1 MHPPGADV
9 VVVRHGE
16 IGTKSEHVGTK
27 MERRLRENLAAVL
40 DDRGVDAEIEQRRF
54 RLWLHTDDPE
64 AATAAAADTFGV
76 VSASPAVRVDPTVES
91 IREALAEAAR
101 ERYDGGAFAVSAR
114 RAGVASAHPFSST
127 DIEREGG
134 SAVWDAAEA
143 AGVDPEVDL
152 DDPDLAFF
160 VDCREDD
167 ALVFL
172 EKRAGPGGL
181 PLGTQDPVVALMS
194 GGIDSPVAAWELM
207 KRGAPVVPLY
217 VDLGDYGGVDHRA
230 RAVSTTETLA
240 RYAPDRDV
248 RLRIAPAGDAVAD
261 IAEAVDVGR
270 MLVLRRF
277 MFRVAAAVAE
287 ERGAVGIVAGE
298 AVGQKSSQTTANLA
312 VTSAAVDL
320 PVHRPLLT
328 VDKTEITARADEI
341 GTFHESTIP
350 AGCDRLAP
358 DYPETR
364 GRLGAIREREP
375 DGLSER
381 ARAVADRLE
390 VVEGGRDG
398 VGDRDPA
405 EGETA

>member
-16 IGTKSEHVGTK
+16 IGTKSQHVSAK
-27 MERRLRENLAAVL
+27 MERRLRENLRAVL
-40 DDRGVDAEIEQRRF
+40 DDRGLDAEIEQRRF

-64 AATAAAADTFGV
+64 GVTAAAADTFGV
-76 VSASPAVRVDPTVES
+76 VSASPAARVDATLES
-91 IREALAEAAR
+91 VREGLAEAAR
-101 ERYDGGAFAVSAR
+101 EGYDGGTFGVSAR
-114 RAGVASAHPFSST
+114 RAGEESAHPFSSA

-134 SAVWDAAEA
+134 SAVWDAAESR
-143 AGVDPEVDL
+143 GVDPEVDL
-152 DDPDLAFF
+152 DDPDTEFF
-160 VDCREDD
+160 VDCRADD

-181 PLGTQDPVVALMS
+181 PLGTQDPLVALLS
-194 GGIDSPVAAWELM
+194 GGIDSPVAAWEAM

-230 RAVSTTETLA
+230 RAVSTAEALA
-240 RYAPDRDV
+240 PYAPDYDM
-248 RLRIAPAGDAVAD
+248 RLRVAPAGDAVAE
-261 IAEAVDVGR
+261 IAEAVDAGR

-277 MFRVAAAVAE
+277 MLRVAAAVAE
-287 ERGAVGIVAGE
+287 EYGAVGVVTGE

-328 VDKTEITARADEI
+328 VDKTDITARADEI
-341 GTFHESTIP
+341 GTFDESTIP
-350 AGCDRLAP
+350 AGCERLAP

-364 GRLGAIREREP
+364 ARVGEIEEREP
-375 DGLSER
+375 DGLAER
-381 ARAVADRLE
+381 AREVAEGVE
-390 VVEGGRDG
+390 VLDGGG
-398 VGDRDPA
+398 VGDPP

>member
-16 IGTKSEHVGTK
+16 IGTKSEHVGAK

-40 DDRGVDAEIEQRRF
+40 ADRGVDAEIEQRRF
-54 RLWLHTDDPE
+54 RLRLHTDEPE

-76 VSASPAVRVDPTVES
+76 VSASPAVRVEPTIEAVC
-91 IREALAEAAR
+91 EALTAAAR
-101 ERYDGGAFAVSAR
+101 EGYDGGSFAVSAR
-114 RAGVASAHPFSST
+114 RAGVESAHPFSST

-134 SAVWDAAEA
+134 SAVWDAAEET
-143 AGVDPEVDL
+143 GVEPEVDL
-152 DDPDLAFF
+152 DDPDTEFF

-207 KRGAPVVPLY
+207 KRGAPVIPLY

-240 RYAPDRDV
+240 RYAPDRDM
-248 RLRIAPAGDAVAD
+248 RLRIAPAGEAVAA
-261 IAEAVDVGR
+261 IAETVDVGR

-277 MFRVAAAVAE
+277 MLRVAAAVAD
-287 ERGAVGIVAGE
+287 ERDAVGVVTGE

-328 VDKTEITARADEI
+328 VDKTDITARADEI
-341 GTFHESTIP
+341 GTFGESTIP

-364 GRLGAIREREP
+364 GRLGAIEEREP
-375 DGLSER
+375 DGLAER

-390 VVEGGRDG
+390 VVDGDAGG
-398 VGDRDPA
+398 PA

>member
-1 MHPPGADV
+1 MHPSGADV

-16 IGTKSEHVGTK
+16 IGTKSEHVSAK
-27 MERRLRENLAAVL
+27 MERRLRENLRAIL
-40 DDRGVDAEIEQRRF
+40 DDRGVDAEIEQHRF
-54 RLWLHTDDPE
+54 RMRLHTDEPE
-64 AATAAAADTFGV
+64 AATAAATDTFGV
-76 VSASPAVRVDPTVES
+76 VSASPAVRVEPTLGS
-91 IREALAEAAR
+91 IREALADAAR
-101 ERYDGGAFAVSAR
+101 EGYDGGTFAVSAR
-114 RAGVASAHPFSST
+114 RAGVESAHPFSST
-127 DIEREGG
+127 DLEREGG
-134 SAVWDAAEA
+134 SAVWDAAES
-143 AGVDPEVDL
+143 AGLEPEVDL
-152 DDPDLAFF
+152 DDPDTELF

-172 EKRAGPGGL
+172 EKRPGPGGL

-207 KRGAPVVPLY
+207 KRGAPVVPVY
-217 VDLGDYGGVDHRA
+217 VDLGDYGGVDHQA
-230 RAVSTTETLA
+230 RALSTTDALA
-240 RYAPDRDV
+240 RYAPERDM
-248 RLRIAPAGDAVAD
+248 RLRIAPAGDAVAEIVD
-261 IAEAVDVGR
+261 AVEVGR

-277 MFRVAAAVAE
+277 MFRVAASVAE
-287 ERGAVGIVAGE
+287 DLGAVGIVTGE

-328 VDKTEITARADEI
+328 VDKTDITARADEI

-364 GRLGAIREREP
+364 GRLGAIEEREP
-375 DGLSER
+375 DGVAER
-381 ARAVADRLE
+381 ARAVVDRIE
-390 VVEGGRDG
+390 VVEEAADG
-398 VGDRDPA
+398 PA

>member
-16 IGTKSEHVGTK
+16 IGTKSEHVGAK

-40 DDRGVDAEIEQRRF
+40 EDRGVDAEIEQRRF
-54 RLWLHTDDPE
+54 RLRLHTDEPE

-76 VSASPAVRVDPTVES
+76 VSASPAVRVEPTLDA
-91 IREALAEAAR
+91 IRQGLADAAR
-101 ERYDGGAFAVSAR
+101 AGYDGGSFAVSAR
-114 RAGVASAHPFSST
+114 RAGVESAHPFSST

-134 SAVWDAAEA
+134 SAVWGAAEET
-143 AGVDPEVDL
+143 GVEPEVDL
-152 DDPDLAFF
+152 DDPDTDLF

-172 EKRAGPGGL
+172 EKRPGPGGL

-207 KRGAPVVPLY
+207 KRGAPVIPVY

-240 RYAPDRDV
+240 RYAPDRDM
-248 RLRIAPAGDAVAD
+248 RLRIAPAGDAVAA
-261 IAEAVDVGR
+261 IAETVDVGR

-277 MFRVAAAVAE
+277 MFRVAAAVADDHD
-287 ERGAVGIVAGE
+287 AVGIVTGE
-298 AVGQKSSQTTANLA
+298 AIGQKSSQTTANLA
-312 VTSAAVDL
+312 VTSAAVAL

-328 VDKTEITARADEI
+328 VDKTDITARADEI
-341 GTFHESTIP
+341 GTFGESTIP
-350 AGCDRLAP
+350 AGCERLAP

-364 GRLGAIREREP
+364 GRLGAIEEREP
-375 DGLSER
+375 DDVRER

-390 VVEGGRDG
+390 VVDAGDG
-398 VGDRDPA
+398 AAEDPA

>member
-54 RLWLHTDDPE
+54 RLRLHTDDPE

-76 VSASPAVRVDPTVES
+76 VSASPAVRVEPTLEA
-91 IREALAEAAR
+91 IRGALADAAR
-101 ERYDGGAFAVSAR
+101 EGYDGGTFAVSAR
-114 RAGVASAHPFSST
+114 RAGERSAHPFSST

-152 DDPDLAFF
+152 DDPDVELF

-172 EKRAGPGGL
+172 EKRSGPGGL

-217 VDLGDYGGVDHRA
+217 VDLGDYGGVDHQA

-240 RYAPDRDV
+240 RYAPDRDM

-261 IAEAVDVGR
+261 IAETVDVGR

-287 ERGAVGIVAGE
+287 DHGAVGIVTGE

-320 PVHRPLLT
+320 PVFRPLLT
-328 VDKTEITARADEI
+328 VDKTDITARADEI
-341 GTFHESTIP
+341 GTFGESTIP
-350 AGCDRLAP
+350 AGCERLAP

-364 GRLGAIREREP
+364 GRLGAIEEREP
-375 DGLSER
+375 DGLAER

-390 VVEGGRDG
+390 VADGGDG
-398 VGDRDPA
+398 TAEDPA

>member
-16 IGTKSEHVGTK
+16 IGTKSEHVGAK

-40 DDRGVDAEIEQRRF
+40 ADRGVDAEIEQRRF
-54 RLWLHTDDPE
+54 RLRLHTDEPE

-76 VSASPAVRVDPTVES
+76 VSASPAVRVEPTIEAVC
-91 IREALAEAAR
+91 EALTAAAR
-101 ERYDGGAFAVSAR
+101 EGYDSGSFAVSAR
-114 RAGVASAHPFSST
+114 RAGVESAHPFSST

-134 SAVWDAAEA
+134 SAVWDAAEET
-143 AGVDPEVDL
+143 GVEPEVDL
-152 DDPDLAFF
+152 DDPDTEFF

-207 KRGAPVVPLY
+207 KRGAPVIPLY

-240 RYAPDRDV
+240 RYAPDRDM
-248 RLRIAPAGDAVAD
+248 RLRIAPAGEAVAA
-261 IAEAVDVGR
+261 IAETVDVGR

-277 MFRVAAAVAE
+277 MLRVAAAVAD
-287 ERGAVGIVAGE
+287 ERDAVGVVTGE

-328 VDKTEITARADEI
+328 VDKTDITARADEI
-341 GTFHESTIP
+341 GTFGESTIP

-364 GRLGAIREREP
+364 GRLGAIEEREP
-375 DGLSER
+375 DGLAER

-390 VVEGGRDG
+390 VVDGDAGG
-398 VGDRDPA
+398 PA

>member
-16 IGTKSEHVGTK
+16 IGTKSEHVSAK

-40 DDRGVDAEIEQRRF
+40 DDRGVDAEFEQRRF
-54 RLWLHTDDPE
+54 RLRLHTDDPE
-64 AATAAAADTFGV
+64 GATAAAADTFGV
-76 VSASPAVRVDPTVES
+76 VSASPALRVDPTLDAV
-91 IREALAEAAR
+91 REGLAAAAR
-101 ERYDGGAFAVSAR
+101 EGYDGGSFAVSAR
-114 RAGVASAHPFSST
+114 RAGEQSAHPFSST

-134 SAVWDAAEA
+134 SAVWDAAAE
-143 AGVDPEVDL
+143 AGVEPEVDL
-152 DDPDLAFF
+152 DDPDTELF

-207 KRGAPVVPLY
+207 KRGAPVIPLY
-217 VDLGDYGGVDHRA
+217 VDLGEYGGVDHQA
-230 RAVSTTETLA
+230 RALSTTEALA
-240 RYAPDRDV
+240 RYAPDRDM
-248 RLRIAPAGDAVAD
+248 RLRIAPGGDAVAE
-261 IAEAVDVGR
+261 IAEVVDVGR

-277 MFRVAAAVAE
+277 MLRVAAAVADE
-287 ERGAVGIVAGE
+287 YDAVGIVTGE

-312 VTSAAVDL
+312 VTGAAVDL

-328 VDKTEITARADEI
+328 VDKTEITAQADEI

-350 AGCDRLAP
+350 TGCDRLAP

-364 GRLGAIREREP
+364 GRLGAIEEREP
-375 DGLSER
+375 EGIGER
-381 ARAVADRLE
+381 ARAVADRVSAVGE
-390 VVEGGRDG
+390 VAEG
-398 VGDRDPA
+398 PA